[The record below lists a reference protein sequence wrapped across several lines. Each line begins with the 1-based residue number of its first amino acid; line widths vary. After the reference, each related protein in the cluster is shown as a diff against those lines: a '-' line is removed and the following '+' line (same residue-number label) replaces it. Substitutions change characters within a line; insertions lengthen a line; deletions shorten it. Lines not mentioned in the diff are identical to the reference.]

1 MNKNLLILSA
11 VYLIFAISLSFMD
24 SRKFR
29 ISLPVLAFGAVLLIL
44 CRFVFLAMP
53 PVPTAKNLG
62 FAVVSS
68 FLIYFCTRVLT
79 AGGLG
84 FGDVFF
90 GMFSALYTGF
100 YMNIIATVFA
110 ALLGVLYYLFLAAI
124 QKFKKKQIVHRPIF
138 AIPFVPFITAASA
151 LSMILFWVLA

>member
-11 VYLIFAISLSFMD
+11 VYLVFAIPMSFMD

-29 ISLPVLAFGAVLLIL
+29 ISLISLAFGMICILGTKFGLFSGAFIPLLKNT
-44 CRFVFLAMP
+44 VFALA
-53 PVPTAKNLG
+53 T
-62 FAVVSS
+62 S
-68 FLIYFCTRVLT
+68 FLIYFSIRVLT

-100 YMNIIATVFA
+100 YMNLIATGFA
-110 ALLGVLYYLFLAAI
+110 ALLGVLYYLFLAVV
-124 QKFKKKQIVHRPIF
+124 QKFKKQQTVHRPIF
-138 AIPFVPFITAASA
+138 AIPFVPFITAGSI
-151 LSMILFWVLA
+151 LSMLLFWVIA

>member
-11 VYLIFAISLSFMD
+11 VYLVFAIPMSFMD
-24 SRKFR
+24 ARKFR
-29 ISLPVLAFGAVLLIL
+29 ISLISLAFGTICILGTKFGLFSGAFIPLLKNMA
-44 CRFVFLAMP
+44 LALA
-53 PVPTAKNLG
+53 T
-62 FAVVSS
+62 S
-68 FLIYFCTRVLT
+68 FLIYFSTRVLT

-110 ALLGVLYYLFLAAI
+110 ALLGVLYYLFLAAV
-124 QKFKKKQIVHRPIF
+124 QKFKKKQTVHRPIF
-138 AIPFVPFITAASA
+138 AIPFVPFITAGSV
-151 LSMILFWVLA
+151 LSMLLFWVIA

>member
-1 MNKNLLILSA
+1 MNKSLLVLSA
-11 VYLIFAISLSFMD
+11 VYLVFAIPMSFMD
-24 SRKFR
+24 ARKFR
-29 ISLPVLAFGAVLLIL
+29 ISLPGLVFGAICVLGV
-44 CRFVFLAMP
+44 RFGLFSGDA
-53 PVPTAKNLG
+53 VPLLKNMAFATAT
-62 FAVVSS
+62 S

-90 GMFSALYTGF
+90 GVFSALYTGF

-124 QKFKKKQIVHRPIF
+124 QKFKKQQIVHRPIF
-138 AIPFVPFITAASA
+138 AIPFVPFITAGSV
-151 LSMILFWVLA
+151 LSMLLFWVIA